1 MRIFRIGGHCVL
13 CLTLKLVIYCVV
25 GVPVVPI
32 TSVVG
37 YTHQAA
43 ENQSSNKPMINSLL
57 KIAFVVGAVSLLPIE
72 AVNGQLK
79 MTKIPRRLEEALIN
93 PNINEIL
100 RRNRQSSP
108 KPTPTVIS
116 SKPVSPPPQDP
127 VYSNESS
134 WFSAIEPKADKPA
147 SVPPRLSTIE
157 QTETPPRVARRP
169 ADLSSIEQTETPP
182 RVARRPLDLSPI
194 EQTETPLRV
203 ARRPVDL
210 SPRDE
215 VTDAPPAI
223 RSQPRQTATTPSNDP
238 AESDLGGNS
247 ELQKPLAPV
256 KGQLRFRV
264 TGVSAMIE
272 GQASDLLIEVYNP
285 TGHAIGPVEV
295 NVQVP
300 EELTVTRFDRDA
312 WLDAERRI
320 IAFQLDRIDPEAIE
334 KIAMKGVSNTAGR
347 TSLNVALMS
356 GEAIVAERVVKTQVF
371 AQQVARQQTFGDL
384 KPSNTNRK

>member
-1 MRIFRIGGHCVL
+1 MF
-13 CLTLKLVIYCVV
+13 
-25 GVPVVPI
+25 
-32 TSVVG
+32 
-37 YTHQAA
+37 
-43 ENQSSNKPMINSLL
+43 NSLL

-79 MTKIPRRLEEALIN
+79 MTEMPTRLEDALIN
-93 PNINEIL
+93 PNIREFLKANT
-100 RRNRQSSP
+100 QSSST
-108 KPTPTVIS
+108 PTPTVVS
-116 SKPVSPPPQDP
+116 SKTVSPPPQGP

-134 WFSAIEPKADKPA
+134 WFSAIQPQADNPA
-147 SVPPRLSTIE
+147 SVPPKLSTIE

-169 ADLSSIEQTETPP
+169 ADLS
-182 RVARRPLDLSPI
+182 
-194 EQTETPLRV
+194 
-203 ARRPVDL
+203 
-210 SPRDE
+210 PRDE
-215 VTDAPPAI
+215 VTEAPPAI
-223 RSQPRQTATTPSNDP
+223 RSQPRQTASTPSNDP
-238 AESDLGGNS
+238 AESDLGGNPD
-247 ELQKPLAPV
+247 LQQPLAPV

-320 IAFQLDRIDPEAIE
+320 IAFQLDRIDPEEIE
-334 KIAMKGVSNTAGR
+334 KIAMKGVSNTAGK

-356 GEAIVAERVVKTQVF
+356 GEAIVAERIIKTQVF

-384 KPSNTNRK
+384 EPSNTTRK